1 MISDLF
7 KTDPVDKVIKSI
19 DFSTA
24 TDDEIDKIDFGNL
37 TSKQKAKLKKKTE
50 NLTKERKAELN
61 KLIVLQSKRKVPKTY
76 KTESGETVQAPRTA
90 IRILDRQE
98 MEEIKR
104 QHQEKI
110 KSQNQKDED
119 EDDFTQSLRERETI
133 YQVGSGDISDMPPEL
148 ILEKMSYLGL
158 SDIRALC
165 NSSKRVYNIC
175 KMNRNEIA
183 KYILQNDYGFSEL
196 PEGLDYYHIM
206 KKMAKN
212 FNDPS
217 DEIYIRLLPEVISL
231 LDKNDRDF
239 GNSILTFRNKYVLV
253 DKRHRGKND
262 QGIVSDFITMFIIPY
277 LKKRSVARKN

>member
-7 KTDPVDKVIKSI
+7 KTDPVDKVINSI
-19 DFSTA
+19 DFATA
-24 TDDEIDKIDFGNL
+24 TEDEIDKIDFGNL

-110 KSQNQKDED
+110 KSQTQKDED
-119 EDDFTQSLRERETI
+119 EDDLTRSLRKRETI

-165 NSSKRVYNIC
+165 NSSKRVRGIC
-175 KMNRNEIA
+175 TSNRNEIA
-183 KYILQNDYGFSEL
+183 KYILQNDYGFGEL

-212 FNDPS
+212 FNDSS

-231 LDKNDRDF
+231 LDKNDRGF
-239 GNSILTFRNKYVLV
+239 GNSILAFRNKYVLV

-262 QGIVSDFITMFIIPY
+262 QEIVSDFITMFIIPY
-277 LKKRSVARKN
+277 LKKRSDARKN